1 MVAEKNIKDVV
12 MSESENLMGKRDTRG
27 KFWVRTVHTHTWLLY
42 WHRETLVR
50 PPTFKFYKDI
60 CTVTQKFVQRHYAGA
75 EETLVRP
82 EETRGRGLGKRCSS
96 RRYSQVLEL

>member
-1 MVAEKNIKDVV
+1 MAEKKY
-12 MSESENLMGKRDTRG
+12 KRYCH
-27 KFWVRTVHTHTWLLY
+27 VRV
-42 WHRETLVR
+42 RKSLVR

-60 CTVTQKFVQRHYAGA
+60 CTVTRKFVQRHYAGA

-82 EETRGRGLGKRCSS
+82 EETRGRGPGKRCSS